1 MAKNRRE
8 NDHYLS
14 FGQITDLYYSF
25 NNLKTPTQLD
35 RIDEWFPGLLIFES
49 GEKEKPDYIDLEYKI
64 LAYKDEKGFY
74 GGGSSSRITQ
84 IVGRLIGTAG
94 SNREKGRKDA
104 ELIRKHLANELIKDF
119 DLIEHLQTN
128 TANMLDKIPDDRL
141 DDFHHLLFDYM
152 WDLIEY
158 RNSQSAEERYDEASP
173 FDDYVYDDLIY
184 NVAYQLHLFS
194 YDGLVNAYLWLLLGG
209 FLRNQVG
216 SLLKMYHS
224 GFTAINRQ
232 LSEFGSLEEKVYYLF
247 NKDEY
252 YSVYEGEDIDDLYP
266 DTTWICDNE
275 NCKAILNMQ
284 EGFDETLSEW
294 ICRDCGTVNILDHSV
309 IFENEEDYLN
319 NQPIDPDDYK
329 TAIERRKKEILK

>member
-1 MAKNRRE
+1 M
-8 NDHYLS
+8 
-14 FGQITDLYYSF
+14 
-25 NNLKTPTQLD
+25 
-35 RIDEWFPGLLIFES
+35 
-49 GEKEKPDYIDLEYKI
+49 
-64 LAYKDEKGFY
+64 
-74 GGGSSSRITQ
+74 
-84 IVGRLIGTAG
+84 
-94 SNREKGRKDA
+94 
-104 ELIRKHLANELIKDF
+104 
-119 DLIEHLQTN
+119 
-128 TANMLDKIPDDRL
+128 
-141 DDFHHLLFDYM
+141 
-152 WDLIEY
+152 
-158 RNSQSAEERYDEASP
+158 
-173 FDDYVYDDLIY
+173 
-184 NVAYQLHLFS
+184 
-194 YDGLVNAYLWLLLGG
+194 LLGG

-216 SLLKMYHS
+216 SLLK
-224 GFTAINRQ
+224 